1 MTTKTTECRRLQ
13 ADPNTS
19 PACMYSRRICPKYS
33 PRKNICCSCMSCA
46 APCRI
51 LLAFLQPKISYQSLN
66 SQNDFRFRL
75 SKFKSVEEGTH
86 IHNSPEKRR
95 SKGGQNPHYKTHVCM
110 YELVCRYTCKCIK
123 RLFIIII
130 IIIYI
135 YIYIYMYIES
145 NGFWN
150 NPKEIK

>member
-66 SQNDFRFRL
+66 SQNDLRFRL

-95 SKGGQNPHYKTHVCM
+95 SKGGQNPHYKTNDVCM
-110 YELVCRYTCKCIK
+110 YVGTHVNVLKGYS
-123 RLFIIII
+123 LL
-130 IIIYI
+130 YI
-135 YIYIYMYIES
+135 YIYTSSYIVYAY
-145 NGFWN
+145 
-150 NPKEIK
+150 